1 VKSLP
6 TITEPAAVC
15 RGAALLLVALGA
27 AQSHAVAPNPGVVTR
42 TDVARVGS
50 VVQVRSSI
58 EAPAAVELCYAVLV
72 DFDRLAEFIPGME
85 SSRIVSAPGEP
96 LLLRQVGSA
105 TAGLSSFTFDV
116 TLAVTL
122 EPPHRIVFNRVAGN
136 LEQMAGSWQ
145 VSGDTAHCVVNYEAV
160 LEPSFWVPPLIGTLL
175 VRHKVEQQ
183 VDGLAAEIVR
193 RAVQPAR

>member
-1 VKSLP
+1 
-6 TITEPAAVC
+6 
-15 RGAALLLVALGA
+15 
-27 AQSHAVAPNPGVVTR
+27 
-42 TDVARVGS
+42 
-50 VVQVRSSI
+50 VQVHSSI
-58 EAPAAVELCYAVLV
+58 EAPAAAELCYAVLV

-96 LLLRQVGSA
+96 LRLRQVGST

-122 EPPHRIVFNRVAGN
+122 EPPHRIVFSRVAGN

-145 VSGDTAHCVVNYEAV
+145 VSGDAAHCVVRYEAV
-160 LEPSFWVPPLIGTLL
+160 LEPSFWVPPLIGPLL

-183 VDGLAAEIVR
+183 IDGLAAEIVR
-193 RAVQPAR
+193 RSVQAAR

>member
-1 VKSLP
+1 
-6 TITEPAAVC
+6 
-15 RGAALLLVALGA
+15 LLLALGA
-27 AQSHAVAPNPGVVTR
+27 LQSRADVPNPGAVTR
-42 TDVARVGS
+42 TDVTRDGS

-58 EAPAAVELCYAVLV
+58 KAPAAVELCYAVLA

-96 LLLRQVGSA
+96 LLLRQVGST

-122 EPPHRIVFNRVAGN
+122 EPPHRITFRRVAGN

-145 VSGDTAHCVVNYEAV
+145 VSGDAGHCVVHYEAV
-160 LEPSFWVPPLIGTLL
+160 LEPSFWVPPLIGPLL
-175 VRHKVEQQ
+175 VRNKVGQQ
-183 VDGLAAEIVR
+183 IDGLAAEIVY
-193 RAVQPAR
+193 RAAQPTR

>member
-1 VKSLP
+1 MRLH
-6 TITEPAAVC
+6 
-15 RGAALLLVALGA
+15 RAALLLLALGA
-27 AQSHAVAPNPGVVTR
+27 VQSHADAPSSGAVTH
-42 TDVARVGS
+42 TDVARDGS
-50 VVQVRSSI
+50 AVRVRSSI

-72 DFDRLAEFIPGME
+72 DFDRLAEFVPDLQ

-96 LLLRQVGSA
+96 LLLHQVGSA

-122 EPPHRIVFNRVAGN
+122 EPPQRITFKRVAGN

-145 VSGDTAHCVVNYEAV
+145 VSGDAAHCVVHYEAV
-160 LEPSFWVPPLIGTLL
+160 LEPSFWVPPLIGPLL
-175 VRHKVEQQ
+175 VRHRVEQQ
-183 VDGLAAEIVR
+183 IDGLAAEIVH

>member
-1 VKSLP
+1 MRLH
-6 TITEPAAVC
+6 
-15 RGAALLLVALGA
+15 RAALLALAIVAGPM
-27 AQSHAVAPNPGVVTR
+27 HAGELTR
-42 TDVARVGS
+42 TDVARDGS
-50 VVQVRSSI
+50 VVQVRSTI
-58 EAPAAVELCYAVLV
+58 EAPAPVELCYAVLT

-96 LLLRQVGSA
+96 LLLRQVGS
-105 TAGLSSFTFDV
+105 TSAGLSSFTFDV

-122 EPPHRIVFNRVAGN
+122 ERPHRITFRRVAGN

-145 VSGDTAHCVVNYEAV
+145 VSGNAAHCVIDYEAV
-160 LEPSFWVPPLIGTLL
+160 LEPSFWVPPLIGPLV

-193 RAVQPAR
+193 RAAQLAR

>member
-1 VKSLP
+1 MRPL
-6 TITEPAAVC
+6 C
-15 RGAALLLVALGA
+15 AALLFLALGA
-27 AQSHAVAPNPGVVTR
+27 VQCRADTPNSGAVTH
-42 TDVARVGS
+42 TDVARDGS

-58 EAPAAVELCYAVLV
+58 AASAAVELCYAVLV

-96 LLLRQVGSA
+96 LLLRQVGST

-122 EPPHRIVFNRVAGN
+122 EPPHRITFRRVAGN
-136 LEQMAGSWQ
+136 LEQMAGSWR
-145 VSGDTAHCVVNYEAV
+145 VSGDAAHCVIHYEAE
-160 LEPSFWVPPLIGTLL
+160 LEPSFWVPPLFGPLL

-183 VDGLAAEIVR
+183 IDGLAAEIVR
-193 RAVQPAR
+193 RAAQPTR

>member
-1 VKSLP
+1 M
-6 TITEPAAVC
+6 TTDRAANR
-15 RGAALLLVALGA
+15 RGAALLAPVLAIVAGPT
-27 AQSHAVAPNPGVVTR
+27 HAGELTR
-42 TDVARVGS
+42 TDVARDGS
-50 VVQVRSSI
+50 VVQVRSTI

-72 DFDRLAEFIPGME
+72 DFDRLAEFIPGMQ

-96 LLLRQVGSA
+96 LLLRQVGSTA
-105 TAGLSSFTFDV
+105 AGLSSFTFDV

-122 EPPHRIVFNRVAGN
+122 EPPHRITFRRVAGN

-145 VSGDTAHCVVNYEAV
+145 VRGDAAHCVIDYAAV
-160 LEPSFWVPPLIGTLL
+160 LEPSFWVPPLIGPLL

-193 RAVQPAR
+193 RATQPAR